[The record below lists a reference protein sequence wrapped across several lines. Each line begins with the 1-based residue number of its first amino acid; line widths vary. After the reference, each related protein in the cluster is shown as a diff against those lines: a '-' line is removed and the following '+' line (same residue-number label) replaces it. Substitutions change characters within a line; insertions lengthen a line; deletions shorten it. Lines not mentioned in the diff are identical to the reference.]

1 MASDDGKRPPGFGV
15 GTQGSADGSGGA
27 SSVAAPAQRSR
38 LILDAASQPK
48 LARHIK
54 LRHDATRD
62 QWVLLAPERILT
74 PSETAIAVLQ
84 LCDGTARVS
93 DIAGKLAAEYDAPA
107 ADILADILPV
117 LQDLAD
123 RGYVIA

>member
-1 MASDDGKRPPGFGV
+1 MASDDPRRENTGP
-15 GTQGSADGSGGA
+15 
-27 SSVAAPAQRSR
+27 SR
-38 LILDAASQPK
+38 LMLDAASRPA

-54 LRHDATRD
+54 LRHDQTRD

-74 PSETAIAVLQ
+74 PSETAIAVLR
-84 LCDGTARVS
+84 LCDGAARIS
-93 DIAGKLAAEYDAPA
+93 DIAAKLAAEYDAPA

-123 RGYVIA
+123 RGYVVA